1 LSKKMILIAALLLS
15 LIAAPVYAADS
26 ASKDA
31 SHQAVDSSPV
41 EIVLQLNS
49 PAISVNDVTSEI
61 EPPYLSQSTTLVP
74 LRVITSS
81 LGAVLEW
88 DGATQSIVLTYGD
101 KRIKLVIGSNSA
113 EINGVAAKIPAAPEL
128 KNGTTMV
135 PLRFIVEYFGA
146 AIAFESLTAPMRI
159 TGNRWDAAG
168 ADGSEIDSDAGK
180 TRIGDSYYQ
189 WTMNYPTGLITSY
202 HSFLEDSYQ
211 FQDANGEYWI
221 WVEVE
226 SDQDDPINSD
236 RLLQNAADLIDGTL
250 LQKSYVNNDRHPEQ
264 SHALIV
270 SKDSEGDYQIVR
282 SYQWNHRVYDV
293 WLMIDKPEDYKN
305 ADKLKKYT
313 ELLDSFTPTFD
324 AADRELKDL
333 SGVKD
338 GYRPFIGSDLGLD
351 LSVPADWGNGSNN
364 EWTYFYGT
372 KGDQGVNI
380 RRTSV
385 VQGDMLDRWIER
397 EVAFLTDDYQPEFIK
412 MSSPTSLTIAGLDA
426 KLLNYSTSED
436 GKKWNQVYGY
446 YLFDGDYKYEI
457 DFLAFRSEQDAQQVS
472 RIVDSIERN
481 PSGNEEAGII
491 QDGRDFIDRMKM
503 STRKFEDSNYSIR
516 IPDYWGEASI
526 DDNTV
531 TFSSTMGSISLF
543 DTDNFTVSQFK
554 QIFDNLMDRNK
565 QLMSDFRVTSTSNIT
580 FGGVPAYKYVYS
592 GTSDGM
598 PFETTSYFMEKDNHL
613 YGLDFILS
621 KAHASEKNRAVQQAI
636 LDSFTFL
643 K

>member
-1 LSKKMILIAALLLS
+1 MPKKIILIAALLLS
-15 LIAAPVYAADS
+15 MIAAPVYAADS

-31 SHQAVDSSPV
+31 SHQADGSNPV

-49 PAISVNDVTSEI
+49 RTISVNDVTSEI

-81 LGAVLEW
+81 LGAALEW
-88 DGATQSIVLTYGD
+88 DGATQSIVLIYGD
-101 KRIKLVIGSNSA
+101 KHIKLVIGSNSA
-113 EINGVAAKIPAAPEL
+113 EVNGVAAKIPAAPEL

-146 AIAFESLTAPMRI
+146 KIAFESLTAPMRI

-168 ADGSEIDSDAGK
+168 AEGSGIDSDAGK
-180 TRIGDSYYQ
+180 TRIGDGYYQ
-189 WTMNYPTGLITSY
+189 WTMNYPSGLITSY
-202 HSFLEDSYQ
+202 HSFLEDNYE

-226 SDQDDPINSD
+226 SDQDEPINSD
-236 RLLQNAADLIDGTL
+236 RLLQNAADMIDGTL

-270 SKDSEGDYQIVR
+270 SKDSDGDYQIVR
-282 SYQWNHRVYDV
+282 AYQWNQRIYYV
-293 WLMIDKPEDYKN
+293 WLTSEKPEDYKN

-324 AADRELKDL
+324 AGDLELKEL
-333 SGVKD
+333 SSVKD
-338 GYRPFIGSDLGLD
+338 GYRPFIGSDLGLN
-351 LSVPADWGNGSNN
+351 LSVPAAWGNGSNN
-364 EWTYFYGT
+364 EWTYFYNT

-380 RRTSV
+380 RRTSI
-385 VQGDMLDRWIER
+385 VQGDTLDRWIER

-412 MSSPTSLTIAGLDA
+412 MSSPASLSIAGLDA

-472 RIVDSIERN
+472 RIVDSIKRN

-531 TFSSTMGSISLF
+531 TFSSTMGSISLY
-543 DTDNFTVSQFK
+543 DLDNYTADQFK
-554 QIFDNLMDRNK
+554 QIFDNLMERNK
-565 QLMSDFRVTSTSNIT
+565 QIAPDFRVISTSNVS
-580 FGGVPAYKYVYS
+580 FDGVPAYKYVYS
-592 GTSDGM
+592 GTFEGM
-598 PFETTSYFMEKDNHL
+598 PFETVSYFMEKDNRV
-613 YGLDFILS
+613 YGIDYFML
-621 KAHASEKNRAVQQAI
+621 KAHASEKNRAVQQVV
-636 LDSFTFL
+636 LDSFTIL
-643 K
+643 